1 MTAPRATVPAVA
13 RALDALARTRHAR
26 RHGAPL
32 VLIDGLSCAGKSTLA
47 AAVAPPGGPW
57 RVLGLDSYYP
67 GWDGLE
73 EGSRETARIA
83 RDLAAGRDTHYT
95 PWDWE
100 AGRPLAPVPLPA
112 GIPTVIEGCGALTP
126 ASRASAEPGRSPATA
141 TCTRPTGTGGRRR
154 TGHGTPRA
162 SPTWSYAPEGAAG
175 SLGAWSRCR
184 RPSCRRG

>member
-13 RALDALARTRHAR
+13 RALDALVRTRHAR
-26 RHGAPL
+26 RPGAPL
-32 VLIDGLSCAGKSTLA
+32 VLIDGLSGAGKSTLA

-100 AGRPLAPVPLPA
+100 AGRPLVPVPLPA

-126 ASRASAEPGRSPATA
+126 ASRASADLAVWVEA
-141 TCTRPTGTGGRRR
+141 GGGADQRR
-154 TGHGTPRA
+154 TRA
-162 SPTWSYAPEGAAG
+162 LARDGDVYAPHWYRWAAQDGARD
-175 SLGAWSRCR
+175 GARLADLVVR
-184 RPSCRRG
+184 T

>member
-1 MTAPRATVPAVA
+1 MTAPLATVPAVA
-13 RALDALARTRHAR
+13 RALDALARTRHAWR
-26 RHGAPL
+26 PGAPL
-32 VLIDGLSCAGKSTLA
+32 VLIDGLSGAGKSTLA
-47 AAVAPPGGPW
+47 AALAPPGGPW

-100 AGRPLAPVPLPA
+100 AGRPLAPVLLPA

-126 ASRASAEPGRSPATA
+126 ASRASADLAV
-141 TCTRPTGTGGRRR
+141 
-154 TGHGTPRA
+154 
-162 SPTWSYAPEGAAG
+162 WV
-175 SLGAWSRCR
+175 
-184 RPSCRRG
+184 